1 MQKITYVIILV
12 LTLTL
17 GMVYIQLADYQQITS
32 SLLKDNQEY
41 KNKLEHMQ
49 SNKTLLETE
58 NQQFQNTI
66 ISLEENLAL
75 KQLEINNQYIPDIN
89 GTQSFPINIE
99 PLNNEEDNSSS
110 TPPLTPNITIDN
122 ENEITGFGL
131 EYKQK
136 F

>member
-75 KQLEINNQYIPDIN
+75 KQLELNNQYIPDIN